1 MGYVVSGW
9 SVLLVQAGEQLDQ
22 TEPEVAT
29 VSLVM
34 AIVAILVVV
43 LLGLGGVALV
53 LMMGGRLRRRVQ
65 DGLPP
70 AQSPPDPMWPLQV
83 PPAADENQEAESS
96 AEDGSGPG
104 TL

>member
-1 MGYVVSGW
+1 M
-9 SVLLVQAGEQLDQ
+9 LVQAGEQLDQ

-65 DGLPP
+65 DG
-70 AQSPPDPMWPLQV
+70 
-83 PPAADENQEAESS
+83 
-96 AEDGSGPG
+96 
-104 TL
+104 

>member
-1 MGYVVSGW
+1 MSGW
-9 SVLLVQAGEQLDQ
+9 SVLLVQASEQLDQ
-22 TEPEVAT
+22 TGSEVAKGI
-29 VSLVM
+29 SLAM

-70 AQSPPDPMWPLQV
+70 AQTPPDPMWPLQV

-96 AEDGSGPG
+96 GEDGSGP
-104 TL
+104 